1 VVHASLLTLQEG
13 STVITIINISWRDTI
28 EKEVLG
34 KSFWKYNLPDNT
46 HRSSKQSTT
55 RSCLLS
61 HHFSIQKNNMADH
74 DAGSDGGAGEVPEK
88 NGILSTMFSSCAP
101 DPRGSVHRAWGI
113 SLLFVVLYFILSI
126 FESKFRVAVVVV

>member
-1 VVHASLLTLQEG
+1 
-13 STVITIINISWRDTI
+13 
-28 EKEVLG
+28 
-34 KSFWKYNLPDNT
+34 
-46 HRSSKQSTT
+46 
-55 RSCLLS
+55 
-61 HHFSIQKNNMADH
+61 MADH

-126 FESKFRVAVVVV
+126 FESKFRVAIVVV